1 MKKKKFQNIAR
12 NVIEREIKSL
22 KKLKKGI
29 NSSFDKVVEMILKCK
44 NGKVIISGT
53 GKSGIIAN
61 KISSTLASV
70 GTPSF
75 YVDAGSFSHGDLG
88 KISSNDVLILISNS
102 GNTEELKTIIQ
113 YASRNKK
120 IKLIGI
126 MSKKDSL
133 LYKYSDLKLLLPNVT
148 EADPNNIVPT
158 SSTTTQLALGD
169 AIAVSTMQY
178 KRFGNLDF
186 KRFHPGGH
194 LGKKLKTVGD
204 LMLTGNKIPFVKENL
219 LMKEALNIISKKK
232 LGVLIS
238 RNNKKLT
245 NGIITDGDIKR
256 ATQKK
261 ESIKILEVKD
271 VMKKNPISVYINL
284 LASEALSIMHTN
296 KITSLCVHKNKKKNK
311 TVGIIHI
318 HNILDANI
326 Q

>member
-1 MKKKKFQNIAR
+1 
-12 NVIEREIKSL
+12 
-22 KKLKKGI
+22 
-29 NSSFDKVVEMILKCK
+29 
-44 NGKVIISGT
+44 
-53 GKSGIIAN
+53 
-61 KISSTLASV
+61 
-70 GTPSF
+70 
-75 YVDAGSFSHGDLG
+75 
-88 KISSNDVLILISNS
+88 
-102 GNTEELKTIIQ
+102 
-113 YASRNKK
+113 
-120 IKLIGI
+120 

-158 SSTTTQLALGD
+158 SSPTTQLALGD

-261 ESIKILEVKD
+261 ECIKILEVKD
-271 VMKKNPISVYINL
+271 VMKKNPISVDINL

>member
-1 MKKKKFQNIAR
+1 MKKRFQNIAK
-12 NVIEREIKSL
+12 NVIEKEIKSL

-29 NSSFDKVVEMILKCK
+29 NTSFDKAVETILKCK
-44 NGKVIISGT
+44 NGKIIISGT

-61 KISSTLASV
+61 KIASTLASV

-75 YVDAGSFSHGDLG
+75 YVDAGSCSHGDLG
-88 KISSNDVLILISNS
+88 KIGSNDVLILISNS
-102 GNTEELKTIIQ
+102 GNTEELKTLIQ
-113 YASRNKK
+113 FASRNKK

-133 LYKYSDLKLLLPNVT
+133 LYKHSDIKILLPNVI

-169 AIAVSTMQY
+169 AIAISTM
-178 KRFGNLDF
+178 KFKKFGNSDF

-204 LMLTGNKIPFVKENL
+204 LMITGNKIPFVRDNL
-219 LMKEALNIISKKK
+219 LMKNALNIISQKK

-238 RNNKKLT
+238 INKKKLT

-256 ATQKK
+256 ASQKK
-261 ESIKILEVKD
+261 ESIKNLEVKN
-271 VMKKNPISVYINL
+271 VMKRNPLSVEVNL
-284 LASEALSIMHTN
+284 LATEALSIMHTN
-296 KITSLCVHKNKKKNK
+296 KITSLCVHKNKNKNK
-311 TVGIIHI
+311 TIGIIHI